1 MIFLSVL
8 KAMVVFLKECFEKV
22 DFEEEKKS
30 ASDKKICK
38 ITQHDIV
45 MLHLLIYKFY
55 LSDPLSSRLFF
66 NENGSSCLPIR
77 HGHKAIPGHFD
88 DGVSYLTL
96 ALEVALIGR
105 YSHTHLVIITRI
117 WI

>member
-1 MIFLSVL
+1 
-8 KAMVVFLKECFEKV
+8 
-22 DFEEEKKS
+22 
-30 ASDKKICK
+30 
-38 ITQHDIV
+38 
-45 MLHLLIYKFY
+45 MLHLSIYSFC

-77 HGHKAIPGHFD
+77 HGHKPIPGHFD

-105 YSHTHLVIITRI
+105 YSHTHLVITWI